1 MQLKLASNMQAT
13 KNNTVAGLA
22 LRQFVTVVAVF
33 ITVIA
38 VFMLNIGWM
47 WGGPRRVTNVDFLMS
62 TMVEVIVYNDDE
74 DAARDIIRMAFD
86 EAKRIE
92 HIMEARIGD
101 GEMQRINSTAGRTR
115 WTISPELAAVLK
127 RSEHFYRLTDGMFD
141 PTIAPVKWL
150 WDFEGEGRLPPE
162 NEIREQLAHVGYDK
176 VKVHGTQLE
185 FSDDGVK
192 LDLGGVAKG
201 YAVDRMID
209 VLKRRGIK
217 AGLVNAGGDIVT
229 FGKKPGKSKLPF
241 ERAEPED
248 WKIAVRH
255 PRMNRQIEVK
265 PAGLPAVATSGD
277 YERYFMK
284 NGIRYHHILDPR
296 TGYPAS
302 RSISVTVWT
311 STAMDADIL
320 ATAIF
325 VLGPEKGIELA
336 ERLENVEALVFYE
349 NDDTVRAVASS
360 GIESKLPQSLFE
372 Q

>member
-1 MQLKLASNMQAT
+1 MLLRVTPNRRTPGGIADTGISLKRFMMAS
-13 KNNTVAGLA
+13 
-22 LRQFVTVVAVF
+22 AVF
-33 ITVIA
+33 ITVFA
-38 VFMLNIGWM
+38 VFLLNVGWI
-47 WGGPRRVTNVDFLMS
+47 WGGLRRVSDVDFLMS
-62 TMVEVIVYNDDE
+62 TMVEVIVYCDNQK
-74 DAARDIIRMAFD
+74 DAHDIIRMAFD

-92 HIMEARIGD
+92 HIMEARKGD
-101 GEMQRINSTAGRTR
+101 GEMERINSATGQTR
-115 WTISPELAAVLK
+115 WTISPELSAVLE
-127 RSEHFYRLTDGMFD
+127 RSGHFYRLTDGLFD

-150 WDFEGEGRLPPE
+150 WDFEGEGRLPPAA
-162 NEIREQLAHVGYDK
+162 EIHEQLTHVGYDR
-176 VKVHGTQLE
+176 VNVHGSQLE
-185 FSDDGVK
+185 FADDGIK

-209 VLKRRGIK
+209 VLKKHGIT

-229 FGKKPGKSKLPF
+229 FGKKPGKKNLPF

-265 PAGLPAVATSGD
+265 SAELPAVATSGD
-277 YERYFMK
+277 YERYFIK
-284 NGIRYHHILDPR
+284 DGVRYHHILDPR
-296 TGYPAS
+296 TGYPAD

-311 STAMDADIL
+311 TTAMDADIL

-336 ERLENVEALVFYE
+336 ERLEDVETLVFYE
-349 NDDTVRAVASS
+349 KDDTVRAVATR
-360 GIESKLPQSLFE
+360 GIRSKLPRSLFE